1 MSETDSKKTYYC
13 IQSKNVKLSINLV
26 TITIAAAVKV
36 FWPRSRRMCV
46 WQQRKPIRCPENY
59 DHITRTKTDI
69 LWTFLFKGEHWSCSS
84 YLLQA
89 TLYKYSDQIV
99 YSMKIESSGFSLLK
113 SIMIFFSKLKF
124 EVQSPS
130 GDVFTWYNTHWV
142 SIWSL
147 WLSLFKKDK
156 RFSSYYCRYIVLLL
170 LMCPIY

>member
-1 MSETDSKKTYYC
+1 M
-13 IQSKNVKLSINLV
+13 
-26 TITIAAAVKV
+26 KV

-113 SIMIFFSKLKF
+113 SIMIFFRSWNSRFKARVEAYLLDIIHI
-124 EVQSPS
+124 VP
-130 GDVFTWYNTHWV
+130 
-142 SIWSL
+142 IWSL